1 VIVRRFPSGQMW
13 RIALAV
19 AAGGLVVLGW
29 VVDRDSRPGSSQ
41 GSRQAYSF
49 EHVRTVDEDA
59 ATRERLTE
67 LIRQVESDARAQGQD
82 PGDRPGN
89 SDD

>member
-1 VIVRRFPSGQMW
+1 MVGRSRSGLVW
-13 RIALAV
+13 RIVVAV

-29 VVDRDSRPGSSQ
+29 AVDPGSAQ

-59 ATRERLTE
+59 ATRHRLTE
-67 LIRQVESDARAQGQD
+67 LIRQAEADARAQEQTSGAA
-82 PGDRPGN
+82 PGDAG
-89 SDD
+89 D